1 MVAVLLLPAVL
12 LFEIREYMIF
22 FGRKPHNQTALSRM
36 PSAASKAERANNL
49 EEFMEAAAPLA
60 GCDDLESF
68 YKENNP
74 MQ

>member
-1 MVAVLLLPAVL
+1 MGLLTNSNK
-12 LFEIREYMIF
+12 YMIF
-22 FGRKPHNQTALSRM
+22 FLDRKPCNQTALSRM

>member
-1 MVAVLLLPAVL
+1 
-12 LFEIREYMIF
+12 
-22 FGRKPHNQTALSRM
+22 M